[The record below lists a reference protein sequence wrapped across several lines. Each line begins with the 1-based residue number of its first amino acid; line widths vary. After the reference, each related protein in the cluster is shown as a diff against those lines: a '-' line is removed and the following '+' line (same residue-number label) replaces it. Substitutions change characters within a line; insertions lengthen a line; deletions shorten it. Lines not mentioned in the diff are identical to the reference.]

1 MKILSLELYLYKR
14 FSLNNTSY
22 FKITLL
28 DQLQLIVG
36 TNGSGKSSLLY
47 ALSPLPA
54 NASDYAKEGYKYI
67 EISHNNHTYSLRST
81 FSPKQSHS
89 FIIDGRDELN
99 KGGTASVQ
107 KELVQKHFGIT
118 ANIHELL
125 IGNSK
130 FTNMSPAER
139 RSWFTLMSDV
149 NYDYAISVYQKL
161 KERHRDTQGA
171 IKVLNNRIVQES
183 TKALSEL
190 DIMRLNENVVDI
202 NNVLSYLLDQ
212 RPNVASNLMVARTAL
227 TTNTD
232 AIITSNVDIITLI
245 KSLRKLT
252 RDVDV
257 NDLDT
262 DTIDKQSQLL
272 SYSSRLESLMHI
284 ATTKHQLAK
293 NIQSS
298 QVDDISRLDEDILK
312 LEADIIH
319 ARSNIKTDLLFSD
332 ATSALSELAN
342 LLPDLTDIFSVIPM
356 NADKSI
362 CRASHAD
369 LFNKINNDKNQLQ
382 ALQSKVNKVYLEVQK
397 QEHLLTHNETI
408 CPNCEYKWSRGYT
421 ATDHANLTKL
431 HAATVTEIEQI
442 TLVISNDTARLGDMK
457 DYFDLYS
464 RYNNITKITT
474 ALRPLWDRLLAS
486 DIILVDPKSIPSILG
501 GLYEDIKTMVYIDTL
516 ITQQSELNHIVS
528 ITKGNGVKSLTD
540 LINDIQDTELE
551 INDTKEKI
559 DTLKNKVLLNN
570 TTKEMLSRLQNQSN
584 LLRDL
589 LNTQNKL
596 KEDNIDILKREAINA
611 LITDL
616 NIKRSTIEHMVS
628 ASQIQIGV
636 VATLNANLADLVI
649 QEANLRLLVDGLSPV
664 DGLIAQ
670 GMTGFINAY
679 IGKMNKFISSV
690 WQYPLVIQPCSMPD
704 DKVIELDYKFP
715 LSANGNTAVA
725 DVALGSTAM
734 QDIIDLAFKLVA
746 AHYLGLATYPVYLD
760 ELGKTFDLVH
770 RQAVTSVISN
780 ITSTSDIEQVF
791 MVSHYSDSYGS
802 LKNSA
807 TTVLCPANIV
817 IPKDAIVNQHVAMN

>member
-47 ALSPLPA
+47 ALSPMPA
-54 NASDYAKEGYKYI
+54 NANDYAKEGYKYI

-190 DIMRLNENVVDI
+190 DVMRLNENVVDI

-252 RDVDV
+252 RDVDI
-257 NDLDT
+257 NDLDA
-262 DTIDKQSQLL
+262 DIIDKQSQLL
-272 SYSSRLESLMHI
+272 SYNNRLESLMHI

-319 ARSNIKTDLLFSD
+319 ARSNINTDLLFSD
-332 ATSALSELAN
+332 TTSALSELAN
-342 LLPDLTDIFSVIPM
+342 LLPDLTDIFSVMPM

-362 CRASHAD
+362 CRASHTD

-442 TLVISNDTARLGDMK
+442 TLVISNDTARLSDMK

-464 RYNNITKITT
+464 RYNNITKIAT

-516 ITQQSELNHIVS
+516 VTQQSELNHIVS

-570 TTKEMLSRLQNQSN
+570 TTKEMLSRLQHQSN
-584 LLRDL
+584 LLSDL

-596 KEDNIDILKREAINA
+596 KEDNLDILKREAINA

-690 WQYPLVIQPCSMPD
+690 WQYPLVIQPCAMPD

-725 DVALGSTAM
+725 DVALGSAAM

-802 LKNSA
+802 LKNST

-817 IPKDAIVNQHVAMN
+817 IPKDAIVNQHVVMN